1 MSESAFDWRS
11 ELTGM
16 MPRLRRYALS
26 LTRNPDVADDMVQS
40 TLERAL
46 SKRHLYKPGT
56 NFDGWMFRICRNL
69 WIDEIRKKKFD
80 AGPME
85 PEMVERMMTF
95 DGERQMAER
104 ALLAN
109 VSAAMAKLSEDQRSV
124 LLLVGV
130 EGHSYAEASEM
141 LEIPVGTVMSRLA
154 RARQNLSQQI
164 FKTEENQQESGQNE
178 DEGNENDDF

>member
-1 MSESAFDWRS
+1 MSESSLDWRA
-11 ELTGM
+11 ELTDLI
-16 MPRLRRYALS
+16 PRLRRYALS
-26 LTRNPDVADDMVQS
+26 LTRNPDVADDLLQS

-46 SKRHLYKPGT
+46 RKRHLYKPGT
-56 NFDGWMFRICRNL
+56 NFEGWMLRICRNL

-95 DGERQMAER
+95 DGEKQMAER
-104 ALLAN
+104 ALLN
-109 VSAAMAKLSEDQRSV
+109 EVSAAMTSLSEDQRSV

-130 EGHSYAEASEM
+130 EGHSYAQASEM

-164 FKTEENQQESGQNE
+164 FGTSETQQE
-178 DEGNENDDF
+178 DEGKENDDF

>member
-1 MSESAFDWRS
+1 MSESSLDWRA
-11 ELTGM
+11 ELTDM
-16 MPRLRRYALS
+16 IPRLRRYALS
-26 LTRNPDVADDMVQS
+26 LTRNPDAADDIVQS

-46 SKRHLYKPGT
+46 RKRHLYKPGT
-56 NFDGWMFRICRNL
+56 NFEGWMFRICRNL

-95 DGERQMAER
+95 DGEKQMAER
-104 ALLAN
+104 ALLAD
-109 VSAAMAKLSEDQRSV
+109 VGAAMAKLSEDQRSV

-130 EGHSYAEASEM
+130 EGHSYAEASET

-154 RARQNLSQQI
+154 RARRNLSQQL
-164 FKTEENQQESGQNE
+164 FEATEIRQERGQHE
-178 DEGNENDDF
+178 DEGI